1 MTRFDL
7 IYEVENS
14 KYREIYYK
22 GEKALDLE
30 SGKKLVLHKRNH
42 KWNGEIY
49 IDCFL
54 LDEEYNCIEGG
65 IEIKEIIDKDIIYYK
80 VV

>member
-7 IYEVENS
+7 IYEVENH
-14 KYREIYYK
+14 KYKEIYYK
-22 GEKALDLE
+22 GERALDLE
-30 SGKKLVLHKRNH
+30 SGKKLVLY
-42 KWNGEIY
+42 KWNGERY

-54 LDEEYNCIEGG
+54 LDEEYNCIQEG
-65 IEIKEIIDKDIIYYK
+65 IEIKEIIDTGIIYYK